1 MADKTDLE
9 AAEAHRESLKRQA
22 GYSAKDRAKVAKSGA
37 PQRDHAAAA
46 VLHVVLRGLTKG
58 SEAANDILGRAL
70 DLLERDGYDRN
81 ATWKRMNVMSRQR
94 RRKLT
99 PPKPKTSD

>member
-9 AAEAHRESLKRQA
+9 AAEAYRKGLKAQA
-22 GYSAKDRAKVAKSGA
+22 EHSAKHRNQVANSGA

-70 DLLERDGYDRN
+70 DLLERDGYDRD
-81 ATWKRMNVMSRQR
+81 ATWKRMNVMSRQP